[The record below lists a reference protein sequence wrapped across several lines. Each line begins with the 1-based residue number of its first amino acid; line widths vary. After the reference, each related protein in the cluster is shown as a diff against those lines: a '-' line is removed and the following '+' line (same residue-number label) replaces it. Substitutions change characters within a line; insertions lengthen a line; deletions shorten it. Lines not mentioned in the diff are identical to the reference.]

1 MSTML
6 TIHSPLTIGKEI
18 HANSKGKGN
27 KNLTPWSLPTTL
39 SSFEHLHTT
48 TKHLPQIKMYLTKY
62 NHQNQQQDEGVPV
75 PLPLSRS
82 RGRITNEDD
91 GWNDSDTD
99 STTTEDSATAG
110 LGINFYDHRGVG
122 RRSVIHSRNNLKEDT
137 QAEDKEG
144 EVAESHENE
153 EEETGYEAL
162 QVLSQQS
169 RTTNNQLQLHAQP
182 TNGHTPRAQQLQLQ
196 QQQQTPSF
204 SSSGGSSSNFNSSQT
219 STELELQTPK
229 LLAPLQDPDWDH
241 ASPLDLINQYL
252 EHNYRQQA
260 ESFVRIASRE
270 TPVRALSLGLSGSR
284 PGGRAGGRVTSA
296 SDRSVLGLGIAST
309 VTTPSLP
316 RSSGGAGAVSSPSDE
331 TSLILEDEKED
342 QRQSPSFNHHS
353 TSLQLRSS
361 QQSASTSTLIRST
374 SSTSS
379 LSIPVQPLSRIQQA
393 SKLSRQRSIAS
404 ISNSSGFS
412 PLVPLS
418 SPLKSSGTPTNTSPG
433 KFQLR
438 GSGIVRVPIHSKPT
452 IAKRG
457 SRPSSSTST
466 QTIATTSTRTSKVL
480 RGPEYFTREERLYI
494 ARLVHS
500 VARNCERHTNC
511 KDCIDLEYAY
521 YENRFLP
528 RNMDPEQRQKIINNN
543 RSLRNIKN
551 VCLPFSQ
558 EVWGGMERAGG
569 WLVDCLTSGF
579 FRQGYANYLSHAGTR
594 KPRRTWSYQR

>member
-1 MSTML
+1 ML

-27 KNLTPWSLPTTL
+27 KNLTPWILPTTL

-91 GWNDSDTD
+91 GWNESDTD

-169 RTTNNQLQLHAQP
+169 RTTNDQLQLHAQP
-182 TNGHTPRAQQLQLQ
+182 TNGHTPRAQQLQLQQQ

-342 QRQSPSFNHHS
+342 QRQSPSFQPPLHKPAVA
-353 TSLQLRSS
+353 
-361 QQSASTSTLIRST
+361 QQSTASFDFN
-374 SSTSS
+374 
-379 LSIPVQPLSRIQQA
+379 
-393 SKLSRQRSIAS
+393 
-404 ISNSSGFS
+404 SNSQHKQHIQSLH
-412 PLVPLS
+412 PRPTTLS
-418 SPLKSSGTPTNTSPG
+418 NPTG
-433 KFQLR
+433 E
-438 GSGIVRVPIHSKPT
+438 
-452 IAKRG
+452 
-457 SRPSSSTST
+457 
-466 QTIATTSTRTSKVL
+466 QT
-480 RGPEYFTREERLYI
+480 
-494 ARLVHS
+494 
-500 VARNCERHTNC
+500 
-511 KDCIDLEYAY
+511 LETA
-521 YENRFLP
+521 EH
-528 RNMDPEQRQKIINNN
+528 
-543 RSLRNIKN
+543 
-551 VCLPFSQ
+551 C
-558 EVWGGMERAGG
+558 
-569 WLVDCLTSGF
+569 
-579 FRQGYANYLSHAGTR
+579 
-594 KPRRTWSYQR
+594 